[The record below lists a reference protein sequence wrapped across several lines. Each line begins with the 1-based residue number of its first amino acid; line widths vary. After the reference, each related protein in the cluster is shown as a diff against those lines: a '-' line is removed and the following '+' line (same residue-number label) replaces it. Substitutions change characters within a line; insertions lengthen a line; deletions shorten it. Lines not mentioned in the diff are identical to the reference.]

1 MQICFVI
8 LYIVSYH
15 YGEKNCVCL
24 LSQVSDKLGLI
35 TLKAV
40 VGTVNKNIIQIMYYI
55 VVHVT
60 MYNNRYVVT
69 LHKSLHNNEE
79 INFKNMGGFQLEFV
93 S

>member
-1 MQICFVI
+1 
-8 LYIVSYH
+8 
-15 YGEKNCVCL
+15 
-24 LSQVSDKLGLI
+24 
-35 TLKAV
+35 
-40 VGTVNKNIIQIMYYI
+40 MYYI

-93 S
+93 SWVLSLVENLFLKKSFTRFSLQSECCNFNQLEALNHNRSRYF